1 MPQTSPIWWKTKVVF
16 NINTFSI
23 NKTKEEKHKQNTPMS
38 VFIVNQLIKIKK
50 KILKVAR
57 EKSTKPEQKWVSPNF
72 SSKIIEKTMEPHL

>member
-1 MPQTSPIWWKTKVVF
+1 MF
-16 NINTFSI
+16 NI

-57 EKSTKPEQKWVSPNF
+57 EKSTKPEQK
-72 SSKIIEKTMEPHL
+72 